1 MTLRSMTGFG
11 RGEAREGAVSVLVEV
26 RSVNNRFLDVVLR
39 LPKEHA
45 PHEAWVQAAVRAGCR
60 RGRVEVSVRRIAP
73 QAATEVRADVDAF
86 RAWQAAVDALL
97 EGRSDAERAAA
108 VPFLLSQPGVIVANV
123 PEVEAGLE
131 ERLLRQALDAALV
144 GLLGMRRV
152 EGLDV
157 EADLVA
163 QLDEISAGVAACA
176 AVVSDLDAR
185 LRRRLEE
192 RVARL
197 LGDAVE
203 PWRIAQEAA
212 LLAERADVSEE
223 LARLASH
230 VAQAR
235 AALASDEAVGRKLDF
250 LGQEMLREV
259 NTLGSKTVDSSAMH
273 RVVEMKAALERWK
286 EQAANVE

>member
-1 MTLRSMTGFG
+1 MTGFG
-11 RGEAREGAVSVLVEV
+11 RGEAAEAAVSVSVEV
-26 RSVNNRFLDVVLR
+26 RAVNNRFLDVALR

-45 PHEAWVQAAVRAGCR
+45 AIEAAVQAKVRTVCR
-60 RGRVEVSVRRIAP
+60 RGRVEVSVRRVAA
-73 QAATEVRADVDAF
+73 QAATEVRADVATF

-97 EGRSDAERAAA
+97 AGRSDAERAAA
-108 VPFLLSQPGVIVANV
+108 VPFLLGQPGVIVATV
-123 PEVEAGLE
+123 PEIDADLEA
-131 ERLLRQALDAALV
+131 RLVHAALDAALAELV
-144 GLLGMRRV
+144 TMRRT
-152 EGLDV
+152 EGRELAADLGARLDEV
-157 EADLVA
+157 EAGAAACGERVA
-163 QLDEISAGVAACA
+163 DLDE
-176 AVVSDLDAR
+176 R

-192 RVARL
+192 RVGRL
-197 LGDAVE
+197 LAGAME

-212 LLAERADVSEE
+212 LLAERSDVSEE

-259 NTLGSKTVDSSAMH
+259 NTLGSKTVDAPVAH
-273 RVVEMKAALERWK
+273 RVVDMKTALERWK